1 MCFKLKKKLTQKRM
15 SDISLEG
22 AKIDEIFIG
31 LVLFSLPIN
40 ISFNSFIVTAISAFF
55 LYKSITQTT
64 FKSLIIYTPSFVFF
78 GVQLFSYII
87 SDNKQEAGIKLLLF
101 SSFVLFPICFS
112 YLTHKKIKLNQNN
125 VFKFLLYGTLIIL
138 LYGFIRFF
146 YDIIFLN
153 VRYDYGRAVAL
164 ILKYIPHHVY
174 MSMFI
179 LISIFIILND
189 SIENSKIKKSLY
201 LVPFLYLL
209 LILLSS
215 RMAILLGIVILPLF
229 LFRKL
234 KHKNNQKKMM
244 IYGGLLMFLVIMIGF
259 SNNFVR
265 DKILYTYYDL
275 LNIATKEKPFFG
287 ISFRQQIW
295 SSALDLIYQ
304 SPLLGY
310 GIGDIQE
317 ILNNTYNKKEIMGL
331 NAHSQYLQFILHH
344 GIVVFLILIVIIFK
358 LIKQCFNNKNVVLL
372 FSWIII
378 LSFCLTESILNR
390 QWGVNLFALILNYS
404 IYSQSKFL
412 KVDK

>member
-189 SIENSKIKKSLY
+189 SIEKSKIKNEQKILNAEKRQIKNEQIEKSL
-201 LVPFLYLL
+201 
-209 LILLSS
+209 
-215 RMAILLGIVILPLF
+215 
-229 LFRKL
+229 KL
-234 KHKNNQKKMM
+234 K
-244 IYGGLLMFLVIMIGF
+244 
-259 SNNFVR
+259 
-265 DKILYTYYDL
+265 
-275 LNIATKEKPFFG
+275 
-287 ISFRQQIW
+287 
-295 SSALDLIYQ
+295 
-304 SPLLGY
+304 
-310 GIGDIQE
+310 
-317 ILNNTYNKKEIMGL
+317 
-331 NAHSQYLQFILHH
+331 
-344 GIVVFLILIVIIFK
+344 
-358 LIKQCFNNKNVVLL
+358 
-372 FSWIII
+372 
-378 LSFCLTESILNR
+378 
-390 QWGVNLFALILNYS
+390 
-404 IYSQSKFL
+404 
-412 KVDK
+412 